1 MMDRTSFV
9 ASAICF
15 TSLFAA
21 CGSYSDEPTGKGG
34 TGGSTGGT
42 TATTGG
48 TTATAGSGGTGGS
61 SGAATGGSGPGTG
74 GASGAGGGTSGAA
87 GAAGTGGASGSSGA
101 GGAPMGGA
109 SGAGGSAGGGPVSCA
124 DVPACGGDVT
134 GAWTA
139 ASCEMTV
146 GSPLNL
152 TAAGIGCTSAVVT
165 AGKLKVSG
173 TWTGMAGGMYTD
185 ATTTTGTLNFELE
198 EVCLD
203 VSGFKAACDR
213 LSFQTV
219 GLSNVVCVKNEAT
232 MGCTCEATIEQY
244 AGMGH
249 IAQISVFNEPTG
261 TTGTYTVA
269 DNKLTTLIEDEDE
282 PSGEYSYC
290 VAGNTM
296 TMKVTSIGALALT
309 GNIVLQKP

>member
-1 MMDRTSFV
+1 MMDRTSFITLA

-21 CGSYSDEPTGKGG
+21 CGSYSDEPTGTGG
-34 TGGSTGGT
+34 TGG
-42 TATTGG
+42 TTGG

-61 SGAATGGSGPGTG
+61 SGAATGGSSGSGGSGPGTG
-74 GASGAGGGTSGAA
+74 GAGGGTSGAA
-87 GAAGTGGASGSSGA
+87 GMGAAGTGGASGSSGA

-109 SGAGGSAGGGPVSCA
+109 SGAGGSAGGAPVSCA
-124 DVPACGGDVT
+124 DVPACGGDVV

-146 GSPLNL
+146 GSPIDL

-173 TWTGMAGGMYTD
+173 TWTGMAGGMFADT
-185 ATTTTGTLNFELE
+185 TTTTGTVNFKLE
-198 EVCLD
+198 AVCLD

-213 LSFQTV
+213 LSFQTA
-219 GLSNVVCVKNEAT
+219 GLPNVTCVDDTET

-249 IAQISVFNEPTG
+249 IAQASVFNEPAG
-261 TTGTYTVA
+261 TTGTYTTA
-269 DNKLTTLIEDEDE
+269 DNKLTAVTEDDATV
-282 PSGEYSYC
+282 EYSYC

-296 TMKVTSIGALALT
+296 TMKVTSVGALSLT